1 MKLKTTIALLLI
13 ISVTAI
19 ADTKPNVVYILADD
33 LGMGD
38 LSCYG
43 QKKLKTPHIDRLSKE
58 GMQFSNHYSGNT
70 VCSPSRAV
78 LMTCLLYTSPSPRD
92 LSTSRMPS
100 SA

>member
-78 LMTCLLYTSPSPRD
+78 LTVSYTHLTLPTILLV
-92 LSTSRMPS
+92 
-100 SA
+100 